1 MVSCHRMGHNHCSG
15 PFVRVTDNQTPRRAP
30 PVRGQNSFR
39 PLTNY
44 GVMSG
49 VLVHGAKVI
58 SEGSIWGFPQTPE
71 GSIMSS
77 SGARLIL
84 MFLAPAVVGL
94 GVTACTHSASPP
106 PQTQGFTAKTP
117 SRESA
122 PPSSA
127 PTSIATATAPASSPT
142 SMASRWRSGQMRR

>member
-1 MVSCHRMGHNHCSG
+1 
-15 PFVRVTDNQTPRRAP
+15 
-30 PVRGQNSFR
+30 
-39 PLTNY
+39 
-44 GVMSG
+44 
-49 VLVHGAKVI
+49 
-58 SEGSIWGFPQTPE
+58 
-71 GSIMSS
+71 MSS

-94 GVTACTHSASPP
+94 GVTACTQSASPP